1 MKKLSFGILF
11 LNLFLSSMLWS
22 LPAWAAETTYKIC
35 PAEIYGTPPT
45 TQHIEGAKPSATE
58 QEGIAKDQA
67 SAAGNGTAGASTT
80 TNFCGTPE
88 GNFLWK
94 TDCTTEKKV
103 ITEVQE
109 VIGSEITQE
118 NAVDGAF
125 IINVYR
131 GACCLVDQPDAAGV
145 RTCINSYTF
154 YTTDTPAGFDT
165 CKTNSNMPCERRQWV
180 IGGSGAGILKV
191 YAKQIYTF
199 AALMV
204 GSVTVTNM
212 VYSGVMITIT
222 GSSGDISAY
231 RDRITQGI
239 LALVLL
245 FASGVILY
253 TVNPNFFG

>member
-1 MKKLSFGILF
+1 MKKLGFGILF

-22 LPAWAAETTYKIC
+22 LPALAEGTDYKIC
-35 PAEIYGTPPT
+35 PADIYGTPPT
-45 TQHIEGAKPSATE
+45 LQHVAGTE
-58 QEGIAKDQA
+58 PTTTEKESMAKDQA
-67 SAAGNGTAGASTT
+67 SAAENGTAGANAT

-94 TDCTTEKKV
+94 TDCTTEKRV

-109 VIGSEITQE
+109 VIGNQITQE

-131 GACCLVDQPDAAGV
+131 GACCLVDQPDATGV
-145 RTCINSYTF
+145 RTCVNSYTF
-154 YTTDTPAGFDT
+154 YTEDTPAGFDK
-165 CKTNSNMPCERRQWV
+165 CKSFSNMPCERRQWI
-180 IGGSGAGILKV
+180 IGSSGAGILKV

-204 GSVTVTNM
+204 GAVTVTNM
-212 VYSGVMITIT
+212 VYSGIMITIT

-245 FASGVILY
+245 FASGAILY